1 MTPPHTTDHDHLLS
15 QALTRAGLNLSLDT
29 ARPIRLG
36 ENAII
41 GFPDLVARIARPGQ
55 EGAARREVVVAR
67 WLADHGFPVITP
79 LDVEQPVIVDGQAV
93 TFWEVLP
100 EHTPGTVEDVA
111 HLLRDLHALP
121 VPTHLDLGD
130 LDPFVRLPQRIDDA
144 VGLAEDDVAWLTNRL
159 ATLREAWTQLPPGRP
174 PTVVHGD
181 AWIGNVARH
190 TRGAVLLDL
199 ERCSVGPPEWD
210 LVSTAIKASSV
221 PWLEQEQYDRFVRV
235 YGGHDVTDWPG
246 FTVMR
251 DLRELRM
258 TLYFVQH
265 SFQERMRAE
274 AQLRID
280 CLRGRHGKRPWP
292 WTPAS

>member
-1 MTPPHTTDHDHLLS
+1 MTPPRTTAYEHILD
-15 QALTRAGLNLSLDT
+15 QALTHAGLNRSLAT
-29 ARPIRLG
+29 ASPIRLG

-55 EGAARREVVVAR
+55 EKAARREVVVAR
-67 WLADHGFPVITP
+67 WLTDHGFPVTTP
-79 LDVEQPVIVDGQAV
+79 LDVEQPIVIEGRAV

-111 HLLRDLHALP
+111 LLLRDLHALP
-121 VPTHLDLGD
+121 LPTHLDLGH

-144 VGLAEDDVAWLTNRL
+144 VGLAEEDVAWLRKRL
-159 ATLREAWTQLPPGRP
+159 DSLREAWSQLPDGRP
-174 PTVVHGD
+174 HTVVHGD

-190 TRGAVLLDL
+190 THGAVLLDL

-210 LVSTAIKASSV
+210 LVSTAIKTSSV
-221 PWLEQEQYDRFVRV
+221 PWLGREEYDRFVRV

-246 FTVMR
+246 FTLMR

-265 SFQERMRAE
+265 SDQERMRTE

-280 CLRGRHGKRPWP
+280 CLRGHHGKRPWP
-292 WTPAS
+292 WTPAA

>member
-1 MTPPHTTDHDHLLS
+1 MTPPHATAYDHILD
-15 QALTRAGLNLSLDT
+15 QALTHAGLNRSLAT
-29 ARPIRLG
+29 ASPIRLG

-55 EGAARREVVVAR
+55 EKAARREVVVAR
-67 WLADHGFPVITP
+67 WLTDHGFPVTTP
-79 LDVEQPVIVDGQAV
+79 LNVEQPVVVEGRAV

-121 VPTHLDLGD
+121 LPTHLDLGH

-144 VGLAEDDVAWLTNRL
+144 MGLPDDDLAWLRNRL
-159 ATLREAWTQLPPGRP
+159 DSLREAWSRLPAGRP
-174 PTVVHGD
+174 HTVVHGD
-181 AWIGNVARH
+181 AWIGNIARH
-190 TRGAVLLDL
+190 ANGAVLLDL

-210 LVSTAIKASSV
+210 LVSTAIKTSSV
-221 PWLEQEQYDRFVRV
+221 PWLSREAYDRFIHV
-235 YGGHDVTDWPG
+235 YGGHNVTDWPG
-246 FTVMR
+246 FTLMR

-265 SFQERMRAE
+265 SDQERMRTE

-292 WTPAS
+292 WTPAA

>member
-1 MTPPHTTDHDHLLS
+1 MTLPHTTEYDRILS
-15 QALTRAGLNLSLDT
+15 QALAHAGLNRSLAT
-29 ARPIRLG
+29 ASPIRIG
-36 ENAII
+36 ENAVI

-55 EGAARREVVVAR
+55 EQAARREVVVAR
-67 WLADHGFPVITP
+67 WLTDHGFPVTTP
-79 LDVEQPVIVDGQAV
+79 LDVEQPIVVEGRAV

-100 EHTPGTVEDVA
+100 EHTSGTVKDVA
-111 HLLRDLHALP
+111 YLLRGLHSLP
-121 VPTHLDLGD
+121 VPTHLALGE

-144 VGLAEDDVAWLTNRL
+144 VGLAPDDVVWLRNRL
-159 ATLREAWTQLPPGRP
+159 ESLREAWSQLPDGRQH
-174 PTVVHGD
+174 TVVHGD

-190 TRGAVLLDL
+190 AHGSVLLDL

-210 LVSTAIKASSV
+210 LVSTAIKTNSV
-221 PWLEQEQYDRFVRV
+221 PWLDQEQYDCFVRV

-265 SFQERMRAE
+265 SSQERMRTE

-280 CLRGRHGKRPWP
+280 CLRGRRGKRPWP
-292 WTPAS
+292 WTPAA